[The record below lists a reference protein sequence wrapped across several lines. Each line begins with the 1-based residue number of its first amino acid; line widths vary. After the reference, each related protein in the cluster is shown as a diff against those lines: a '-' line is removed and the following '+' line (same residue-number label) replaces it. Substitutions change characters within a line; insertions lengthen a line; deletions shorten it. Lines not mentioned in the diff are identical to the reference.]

1 MHGRVNAHRLFVG
14 VLGRDALVHLE
25 QVAVAL
31 LDHAFAEALDRVGKI
46 EVDAAPAGADAA
58 TLVAD
63 LFGRARRDVARRQIA
78 VARVFAFE
86 VIIALVFEDLV
97 RAAAVAG
104 LLRRPDSAVVAE
116 RFGHQRQL
124 RLIIAAGGDAGRV
137 DLRVAGVGEERAL
150 LERAVGRRHVAAL
163 RVGREEEDVAVAA
176 RGQHDGIRRV
186 GLDFARHQVA
196 RDDPFGVAVDQ
207 NYVEHLGSRI
217 HLHRAGVNLA
227 AHRLVRPEQQL
238 LPRLSARV
246 KRARDLRAAERTVVQ
261 QPAVFARERHALR
274 HALVDDVH
282 ADLGQA
288 VNVGFTRAEVSA
300 LDRVVK
306 QAVDRVAVV
315 AVILRGVDA
324 ALRGD
329 GVRAARAVLETKGLD
344 VVAEFAQRGRRRSA
358 RQSRA
363 DDDDVEFAFIG
374 RVDQFHLLPVFRP
387 LHRDRPRRNLRIE
400 YNAHNCYRYDTGSS
414 GAPYLT
420 KRNIMANGIKLF
432 PIKSAS
438 AE

>member
-1 MHGRVNAHRLFVG
+1 MHGRVDAHRLFVG

-46 EVDAAPAGADAA
+46 EVDAAPARPHAA
-58 TLVAD
+58 PLVAD
-63 LFGRARRDVARRQIA
+63 LFGGARRDVARRQIA

-86 VIIALVFEDLV
+86 VIIALVFEDLD
-97 RAAAVAG
+97 RAAPVAG
-104 LLRRPDSAVVAE
+104 LLRNPDAAVVAK

-124 RLIIAAGGDAGRV
+124 RLIIAADRDAGRV
-137 DLRVAGVGEERAL
+137 YLRVAGVGEERAL
-150 LERAVGRRHVAAL
+150 LERAIGRRHVAAL

-176 RGQHDGIRRV
+176 RGQYDGIRRV
-186 GLDFARHQVA
+186 GLDLARDQVA

-207 NYVEHLGSRI
+207 HYVEHLGSRV

-227 AHRLVRPEQQL
+227 AHRLVRSEQQL

-246 KRARDLRAAERTVVQ
+246 KRARDLRAAERTIVQ

-288 VNVGFTRAEVSA
+288 VDVGLTRAEIAA

-329 GVRAARAVLETKGLD
+329 GMRAARAVLETEGFDL
-344 VVAEFAQRGRRRSA
+344 VPELAQCGGRRSPG
-358 RQSRA
+358 QSRA
-363 DDDDVEFAFIG
+363 DDDDLEFAFIG
-374 RVDQFHLLPVFRP
+374 RVDQLHFLPVFRP
-387 LHRDRPRRNLRIE
+387 LHSYRP
-400 YNAHNCYRYDTGSS
+400 
-414 GAPYLT
+414 
-420 KRNIMANGIKLF
+420 
-432 PIKSAS
+432 
-438 AE
+438 

>member
-1 MHGRVNAHRLFVG
+1 MYGRVDAHRLFVG

-25 QVAVAL
+25 EVAVAL
-31 LDHAFAEALDRVGKI
+31 LDHAFAEALDRVGEI
-46 EVDAAPAGADAA
+46 EVDAAPARPHAA
-58 TLVAD
+58 ALVTD

-78 VARVFAFE
+78 VARVSAFE
-86 VIIALVFEDLV
+86 IIIALVFGDLA

-104 LLRRPDSAVVAE
+104 FLRRPDAAVVAK

-124 RLIIAAGGDAGRV
+124 RLIIAADRDAGRV
-137 DLRVAGVGEERAL
+137 DLSVAGVGEERAL

-186 GLDFARHQVA
+186 GFDFARHQVA

-207 NYVEHLGSRI
+207 NYVEHLGPRI

-227 AHRLVRPEQQL
+227 AQRLVRAEQQL

-246 KRARDLRAAERTVVQ
+246 KRSRDLRAAERTVVQ

-274 HALVDDVH
+274 HALVDDVN

-288 VNVGFTRAEVSA
+288 VDVGFTRAEVAA

-315 AVILRGVDA
+315 AVILPGVDA
-324 ALRGD
+324 ALSGAR
-329 GVRAARAVLETKGLD
+329 VRAARAVLETKGLD
-344 VVAEFAQRGRRRSA
+344 VVAEFAQRGSRRSA
-358 RQSRA
+358 RQA
-363 DDDDVEFAFIG
+363 GAEDDDVEFAFIG
-374 RVDQFHLLPVFRP
+374 RVDQFHLLPVLRP
-387 LHRDRPRRNLRIE
+387 LHRDRPRW
-400 YNAHNCYRYDTGSS
+400 
-414 GAPYLT
+414 
-420 KRNIMANGIKLF
+420 
-432 PIKSAS
+432 
-438 AE
+438 